1 MASHPILPYVKGLS
15 SVNEVS
21 HLMKE
26 RDEILGVLK
35 ANLLTTRSKWSNM
48 PMLNDGRCSLRYM
61 IRFMWRC
68 PYRQSSLNR
77 FKHPKLAPR
86 FIGPFMI
93 VTWIGLFGPSQ
104 EIVYSP
110 DFSCFYSSQGSGFK
124 QAIIPNSQRFG
135 CWFFYTIFSNRSVG
149 SSQNKRKW
157 VQPRSLDPLE
167 RGHTW

>member
-1 MASHPILPYVKGLS
+1 MAGHPILPYVKGLS

-48 PMLNDGRCSLRYM
+48 PMLNDRRCSLMYM

-93 VTWIGLFGPSQ
+93 VEKIGPVANRLALPKESLIHPVFHVSVLRKAVDSNMPLL
-104 EIVYSP
+104 P
-110 DFSCFYSSQGSGFK
+110 
-124 QAIIPNSQRFG
+124 IPKDLTADLSTLCNCLR
-135 CWFFYTIFSNRSVG
+135 
-149 SSQNKRKW
+149 
-157 VQPRSLDPLE
+157 
-167 RGHTW
+167 